1 MRRKDEKAEE
11 PVLPLFRD
19 SGQSPPQR
27 GGDVDTQRG
36 LSGFLDYRDVL
47 RASEEGLGWE
57 DGWQGNVTTLPEPWL
72 ENDLGWAVPS

>member
-1 MRRKDEKAEE
+1 
-11 PVLPLFRD
+11 
-19 SGQSPPQR
+19 
-27 GGDVDTQRG
+27 VDTQRG